1 MGLTKKYANQE
12 VFGELT
18 ANKFTIAGEYSLP
31 ISDGTSGQVL
41 VTDGAGNVTFQS
53 VTSTGALVASTI
65 INGTGLNWTYL
76 PIPDSLQGNVTLAP
90 FSTTDLAEG
99 SNLYFTNERVDDRI
113 NTMLINGTGI
123 LKSYNDPANT
133 LTLSV
138 TLAPFTT
145 TNLAEGT
152 NLYFT
157 NERVDDR
164 TAALLQPGLA
174 GSGANSIT
182 WNYSDAL
189 NTLTPTVSL
198 VPFTTSNLAEGANLY
213 FTDERVD
220 DRVALLIQNSA
231 TVTWTY
237 NDGLGT
243 LTANATGSGG
253 YGIIVLDSGT
263 GSSVRCG
270 NGNTASA
277 NYSTVSGGF
286 GNTASCYS
294 ATIAGGGGN
303 TASDY
308 FATVGGGNFNDAG
321 QFATVGGGG
330 YNTSS
335 GYGSF
340 IGGGGSNTSSG
351 SGSVVAGGTANAAS
365 SGNSTVGGGTGNTVS
380 AANSTVSGGY
390 TNTASSLSSTV
401 GGGSY
406 NTACNIFSTIS
417 GGSNNLASGLYSFIG
432 GGQVNTASCDGATI
446 AGGSSNSAGGIGS
459 VVSGGVANCT
469 AKDYTTVSGG
479 YCNCA
484 LENRATVGGGIYNSA
499 TGCHSIVNGGNSNT
513 SSGHSSTT
521 SGGDGNVASC
531 CYSTISGG
539 YDNISSGLC
548 STVAG
553 GAFNVASCTY
563 ASVSGGQCN
572 TASCCG
578 AFIGGGECNTAS
590 GTAATIGGGRC
601 NTASFGGAFIGGG
614 GCNVACCAAT
624 VVAGGKYNCATTGGS
639 AILGGACNTASGCYS
654 TAGGS
659 LAIASRYGERTYA
672 AGKFSTQGD
681 AQHVQV
687 IARSTTDGFV
697 TQILYLDGVSS
708 RFTLLAGQI
717 FSGTINILGVNTAG
731 TVIARYLRQITISNI
746 GGTTTL
752 PVGSEITLGTDIA
765 SSTSIAITADDI
777 NDALRITVTGVA
789 GSTISWI
796 AHIAGVQISI

>member
-1 MGLTKKYANQE
+1 MGLTKKYSDQE

-18 ANKFTIAGEYSLP
+18 ATKFTITGEYSLP
-31 ISDGTSGQVL
+31 VVDGTAGQVL
-41 VTDGAGNVTFQS
+41 VTDGVGNVTFQS

-138 TLAPFTT
+138 TLAPFST

-164 TAALLQPGLA
+164 VALLLQPGLA

-213 FTDERVD
+213 FTNERVD

-286 GNTASCYS
+286 GSTTSGYGS
-294 ATIAGGGGN
+294 TIAGGGGN
-303 TASDY
+303 TASNY
-308 FATVGGGNFNDAG
+308 FSTIGGGNCNDVAG
-321 QFATVGGGG
+321 HFATIAGGGF
-330 YNTSS
+330 NTSS

-340 IGGGGSNTSSG
+340 IGGGGSNISSG
-351 SGSVVAGGTANAAS
+351 SGSVVAGGTSNAAS
-365 SGNSTVGGGTGNTVS
+365 AGNTTIGGGTVNIAS
-380 AANSTVSGGY
+380 SANSTVSGGY
-390 TNTASSLSSTV
+390 TNTASSTFSTV

-417 GGSNNLASGLYSFIG
+417 GGDDNFASGPFSFIG
-432 GGQVNTASCDGATI
+432 GGEANTSS
-446 AGGSSNSAGGIGS
+446 GSGS
-459 VVSGGVANCT
+459 VVAGGAANSASGDGS
-469 AKDYTTVSGG
+469 TVSGG
-479 YCNCA
+479 G
-484 LENRATVGGGIYNSA
+484 TI
-499 TGCHSIVNGGNSNT
+499 
-513 SSGHSSTT
+513 
-521 SGGDGNVASC
+521 VASNC
-531 CYSTISGG
+531 CSTISGG
-539 YDNISSGLC
+539 YNNTASGC
-548 STVAG
+548 NSIVAG
-553 GAFNVASCTY
+553 GQCNTASGTY
-563 ASVSGGQCN
+563 TSVSGGQCN

-590 GTAATIGGGRC
+590 GVAATIGGGRC
-601 NTASFGGAFIGGG
+601 NTASCGGAFIGGG

-624 VVAGGKYNCATTGGS
+624 VVAGGRYNCATTGGS
-639 AILGGACNTASGCYS
+639 AILGGGCNTASGCYS

-672 AGKFSTQGD
+672 AGQFSAQGD
-681 AQHVQV
+681 AQQVQV
-687 IARSTTDGFV
+687 IARCTTDGDIPE
-697 TQILYLDGVSS
+697 TLYLDGVSS

-717 FSGTINILGVNTAG
+717 FSGTINILGVNIAFGTSTAG
-731 TVIARYLRQITISNI
+731 TIIARYLRQITISNI

-752 PVGSEITLGTDIA
+752 PAGAEITLGTDIA
-765 SSTSIAITADDI
+765 SGTAIAITADNT
-777 NDALRITVTGVA
+777 NDALKIDVTGVA
-789 GSTISWI
+789 GSSIKWI
-796 AHIAGVQISI
+796 AHISGVQISI

>member
-1 MGLTKKYANQE
+1 MGLTKKYSDQK

-18 ANKFTIAGEYSLP
+18 ANKFTIVGEYSLP

-90 FSTTDLAEG
+90 FSTTNLAEG

-182 WNYSDAL
+182 WNYSDGL

-198 VPFTTSNLAEGANLY
+198 APFTTSNLAEGTNLY
-213 FTDERVD
+213 FTNERVD
-220 DRVALLIQNSA
+220 DRVSLLIQDSA

-286 GNTASCYS
+286 GSTASGYGS
-294 ATIAGGGGN
+294 TIAGGGGN
-303 TASDY
+303 TASNY
-308 FATVGGGNFNDAG
+308 FSTIGGGNCNDVAG
-321 QFATVGGGG
+321 HFATIAGGGF
-330 YNTSS
+330 NTSS
-335 GYGSF
+335 GYGAF
-340 IGGGGSNTSSG
+340 IGGGGSNTSSNCG
-351 SGSVVAGGTANAAS
+351 AVVAGGTSNIASAAHATISGGSTNTACNINSTIAGGFENIASGVYSFIGGGVSNVAS
-365 SGNSTVGGGTGNTVS
+365 SDNTSVAGGSCNTASGPASIVGGGVNNTAS
-380 AANSTVSGGY
+380 NYYSTVSGGY
-390 TNTASSLSSTV
+390 NNTAS
-401 GGGSY
+401 G
-406 NTACNIFSTIS
+406 CN
-417 GGSNNLASGLYSFIG
+417 
-432 GGQVNTASCDGATI
+432 
-446 AGGSSNSAGGIGS
+446 
-459 VVSGGVANCT
+459 
-469 AKDYTTVSGG
+469 
-479 YCNCA
+479 
-484 LENRATVGGGIYNSA
+484 
-499 TGCHSIVNGGNSNT
+499 SI
-513 SSGHSSTT
+513 
-521 SGGDGNVASC
+521 
-531 CYSTISGG
+531 
-539 YDNISSGLC
+539 
-548 STVAG
+548 VAG
-553 GAFNVASCTY
+553 GQCNISSCTY
-563 ASVSGGQCN
+563 AN
-572 TASCCG
+572 
-578 AFIGGGECNTAS
+578 IGGGNCNVAS
-590 GTAATIGGGRC
+590 NTNSSVFGGRC
-601 NTASFGGAFIGGG
+601 NVASGCGSFIGGG
-614 GCNVACCAAT
+614 GCHTASGT
-624 VVAGGKYNCATTGGS
+624 VSVIAGGSCNCVTQWGS
-639 AILGGACNTASGCYS
+639 SILGGRCNAASGCYS
-654 TAGGS
+654 TAGGN

-672 AGKFSTQGD
+672 AGQFSAQGD

-687 IARSTTDGFV
+687 IARNSTDGAQ
-697 TQILYLDGVSS
+697 TKTLYLDGVSEM
-708 RFTLLAGQI
+708 FTLLSGQI
-717 FSGTINILGVNTAG
+717 FSGTINILGVNSAG

-752 PVGSEITLGTDIA
+752 PVGAEVTLGTDIA
-765 SSTSIAITADDI
+765 AGTAIAITADDA
-777 NDALRITVTGVA
+777 NDALKIAVTGVG
-789 GSTISWI
+789 GSLIKWI
-796 AHIAGVQISI
+796 AHIAGVQLSI

>member
-1 MGLTKKYANQE
+1 MGLTKKYSDQE

-18 ANKFTIAGEYSLP
+18 ANKFTIDGGYSLP

-65 INGTGLNWTYL
+65 INGTGLNWTYF

-138 TLAPFTT
+138 TLVPFTT
-145 TNLAEGT
+145 SNLAEGT

-164 TAALLQPGLA
+164 VAALLQPGLA

-198 VPFTTSNLAEGANLY
+198 VPFTTSNLAEGTNLY

-253 YGIIVLDSGT
+253 YGIIVLDSGN

-286 GNTASCYS
+286 SSTASGYGS
-294 ATIAGGGGN
+294 TIAGGGGN
-303 TASDY
+303 TASNY
-308 FATVGGGNFNDAG
+308 FSTVGGGSCNDVAG
-321 QFATVGGGG
+321 QFATIAGGG

-351 SGSVVAGGTANAAS
+351 CGSVVTGGTSNIASTANA
-365 SGNSTVGGGTGNTVS
+365 
-380 AANSTVSGGY
+380 
-390 TNTASSLSSTV
+390 TV
-401 GGGSY
+401 GGGSN
-406 NTACNIFSTIS
+406 NTSCNINSTIA
-417 GGSNNLASGLYSFIG
+417 GGDGNIASGVYSFIG
-432 GGQVNTASCDGATI
+432 GGVSNVASSDNSSVAGGSGNAASGPASIVGGGVNNTASNYYSTI
-446 AGGSSNSAGGIGS
+446 
-459 VVSGGVANCT
+459 
-469 AKDYTTVSGG
+469 SGG
-479 YCNCA
+479 YNNTA
-484 LENRATVGGGIYNSA
+484 S
-499 TGCHSIVNGGNSNT
+499 GCHSIVNGGNSNT
-513 SSGHSSTT
+513 SSGFSSTVL
-521 SGGDGNVASC
+521 GGAGNVASC

-539 YDNISSGLC
+539 YDNVSSGLC

-553 GAFNVASCTY
+553 GAFNIASYTY
-563 ASVSGGQCN
+563 ANVAGGHCN
-572 TASCCG
+572 TASCAG

-590 GTAATIGGGRC
+590 GTAATVGGGRC
-601 NTASFGGAFIGGG
+601 NTASCTGAFIGGG
-614 GCNVACCAAT
+614 GCNTASCIGT
-624 VVAGGKYNCATTGGS
+624 FIGGGKYNCATQCGS

-672 AGKFSTQGD
+672 SGQFSAQGD
-681 AQHVQV
+681 AQQVQV
-687 IARSTTDGFV
+687 IARYTTDGAQ
-697 TQILYLDGVSS
+697 TKILYLDGVSS
-708 RFTLLAGQI
+708 RFTLLAGQV

-752 PVGSEITLGTDIA
+752 PVGAEITLGTDIA
-765 SSTSIAITADDI
+765 AGTSIAITADDT
-777 NDALRITVTGVA
+777 NDALRIAVTGVA
-789 GSTISWI
+789 GSSIRWI